1 MVGSQ
6 ERVEVRVGKREMNE
20 DLSDGRL
27 DLEGSRGREDAR
39 RMGLA
44 MG

>member
-1 MVGSQ
+1 MVESQ

-27 DLEGSRGREDAR
+27 DLEGSRGREEAR

-44 MG
+44 TG